1 MFGETSFLY
10 ETARNAS
17 LIAKSDVLLWCWEP
31 EWLEEEVVR
40 TGLRSELEALAA
52 ERASIAGWECAR

>member
-1 MFGETSFLY
+1 MIGETSFLY

-17 LIAKSDVLLWCWEP
+17 LIAASELLLWSWEP

-52 ERASIAGWECAR
+52 VRASAD